1 MLALEGGVI
10 GWSGLNI
17 RIERLV
23 LVMDVRN
30 G

>member
-17 RIERLV
+17 RIERLDAA
-23 LVMDVRN
+23 MDVGN